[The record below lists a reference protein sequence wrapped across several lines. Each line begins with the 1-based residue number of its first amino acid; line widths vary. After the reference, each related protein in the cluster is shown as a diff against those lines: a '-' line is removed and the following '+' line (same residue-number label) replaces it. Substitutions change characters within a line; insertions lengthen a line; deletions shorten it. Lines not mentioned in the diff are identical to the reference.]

1 MIDAVIVAVPAATA
15 VIVNVAL
22 DAPAR
27 IMTGVGTVATAGLL
41 LVSEMLA
48 PPESAAAIKLT
59 VPCPLAPATR
69 LAVVKETPDTAELV
83 IVGATLEPAHCVR
96 AAAAAI
102 VMASERDALA
112 RRLMFKEQSLSMCT
126 RAVAAARRLLT
137 KHPVRKHDAIG
148 LDELGAECQRYRG
161 GVGRTYGCLPCPL
174 SSSALTIRSNS
185 QVNTGFAVIVIR
197 SLACSS

>member
-1 MIDAVIVAVPAATA
+1 MSDAVIVAVPAATA
-15 VIVNVAL
+15 VKVNVAL
-22 DAPAR
+22 DAPTG
-27 IMTGVGTVATAGLL
+27 IVTGVCTVTTAGLL

-83 IVGATLEPAHCVR
+83 GATLEPAHCVR

-112 RRLMFKEQSLSMCT
+112 RRLMFKEQSFSVCT
-126 RAVAAARRLLT
+126 RAVAAARRLFT
-137 KHPVRKHDAIG
+137 KYPLLRKHDAIG